1 MVKTIFILLIL
12 IGTLGPNYGFV
23 PEKEGNFITIIG
35 ILLGLF
41 LFVGKP
47 IYSLFSKKRN
57 NETQKNEEKK
67 SEDTNNMKNKYT
79 DEFKKIVAKEANE
92 GSKTLK
98 ELGEKY
104 NINPTLV
111 RNWKIQF
118 QDQSSVTLPT
128 EEEKKNIEK
137 SPVSEI
143 NPLSI
148 TNIQTNL
155 SLDDDLDTIKNALN
169 VSKSFIEQAKN
180 NIKKGILTDKFANL
194 ESAENYLTDGFSLI
208 QAKSWL
214 DVELALKESLTDAM
228 EMIEDDAYEE
238 GYDDS
243 VDSITYLKETNDN
256 HTTFIKSLVVNHF
269 LHNAG
274 YEFKNLDWDESDKL
288 EVPSEEKKNI
298 EKSPVSEIIPLSI
311 TNIQT
316 NLSSEDDSETYKAY
330 RSVELATIK
339 NALNDSKLF
348 IEKAK
353 DNIKQGI
360 LTDQHDRLES
370 AENYITD
377 GLSLIQAKSW
387 LDVELALKASLTDP
401 LVMIEENALEEGY
414 DDPVDPVAYLIDKHD
429 NHTVFIKYFVIDY
442 FLYNAGYEFENLE
455 WDESDKQEVTSNEI
469 ETKSAEDSNT
479 LDSQSI
485 NNIVQ
490 FLGDLDNN
498 SQLKENIE
506 KAQQYVNEAKF
517 KVSEGSLGDEFNSL
531 ESAQNY
537 LNDAYSLIKA
547 KNWDEIILS
556 LQNSQ
561 TDAMTMLSEEADSED
576 SDDILSYLQDLH
588 ETYEACVFDIIV
600 YNFLYNAGAEFE
612 SLQW

>member
-79 DEFKKIVAKEANE
+79 DEFKKTVAKEANE

-98 ELGEKY
+98 ELGDKY

-118 QDQSSVTLPT
+118 QDQSSNTLT
-128 EEEKKNIEK
+128 EQEKKKTEK
-137 SPVSEI
+137 SSVSEL
-143 NPLSI
+143 NSLSI

-228 EMIEDDAYEE
+228 VMIEDDAYEE
-238 GYDDS
+238 GFDDP
-243 VDSITYLKETNDN
+243 ITYLKETHDN
-256 HTTFIKSLVVNHF
+256 HIVFIKSLV
-269 LHNAG
+269 
-274 YEFKNLDWDESDKL
+274 
-288 EVPSEEKKNI
+288 I
-298 EKSPVSEIIPLSI
+298 
-311 TNIQT
+311 
-316 NLSSEDDSETYKAY
+316 
-330 RSVELATIK
+330 
-339 NALNDSKLF
+339 
-348 IEKAK
+348 
-353 DNIKQGI
+353 DN
-360 LTDQHDRLES
+360 
-370 AENYITD
+370 
-377 GLSLIQAKSW
+377 
-387 LDVELALKASLTDP
+387 
-401 LVMIEENALEEGY
+401 
-414 DDPVDPVAYLIDKHD
+414 
-429 NHTVFIKYFVIDY
+429 

-455 WDESDKQEVTSNEI
+455 WDESDKLEVP
-469 ETKSAEDSNT
+469 SAEAEPSNA
-479 LDSQSI
+479 LDSISI
-485 NNIVQ
+485 NSIVN
-490 FLGDLDNN
+490 FLGVTEDS
-498 SQLKENIE
+498 SQLKGSIDE
-506 KAQQYVNEAKF
+506 AQQYVNMARA
-517 KVSEGSLGDEFNSL
+517 KVSEGSLGDEFNNL
-531 ESAQNY
+531 ESAQKY

>member
-35 ILLGLF
+35 ILLGLY

-137 SPVSEI
+137 SSVSEL
-143 NPLSI
+143 NSLSI

-214 DVELALKESLTDAM
+214 DVELALK
-228 EMIEDDAYEE
+228 
-238 GYDDS
+238 
-243 VDSITYLKETNDN
+243 
-256 HTTFIKSLVVNHF
+256 
-269 LHNAG
+269 
-274 YEFKNLDWDESDKL
+274 
-288 EVPSEEKKNI
+288 
-298 EKSPVSEIIPLSI
+298 
-311 TNIQT
+311 
-316 NLSSEDDSETYKAY
+316 
-330 RSVELATIK
+330 
-339 NALNDSKLF
+339 
-348 IEKAK
+348 
-353 DNIKQGI
+353 
-360 LTDQHDRLES
+360 
-370 AENYITD
+370 
-377 GLSLIQAKSW
+377 
-387 LDVELALKASLTDP
+387 ASLTDP

-414 DDPVDPVAYLIDKHD
+414 DDPVDPIAYLIDKHN

-469 ETKSAEDSNT
+469 ETKSAEDSDT

-485 NNIVQ
+485 DNIVQ
-490 FLGDLDNN
+490 FLGELDNN
-498 SQLKENIE
+498 SQLKENID

-588 ETYEACVFDIIV
+588 ETYEACVFDIVV

-612 SLQW
+612 NLQW